1 MKSLK
6 LNLFEFRKELNIEQ
20 AEIANIVSEHIE
32 LTDKFSEKEVFSS
45 LNKTLETYKFYDNVK
60 LFLENTDNEMSENP
74 VFYTLKDLYSK
85 IARKEYRFLYENAL
99 TTLLECINVKNN
111 EDRKIKILNDLKLY
125 EQIPEI
131 KQFLYEMAS
140 TPQMKQNFK
149 SNGGMINDVYSV
161 VLQLKEGYLTFVKDK
176 QFIMNNEGVIAT
188 LLENHVKNDIQ
199 LKKLRLLEQAVQKA
213 KFESDKITF
222 EVAENLTVTINTKDN
237 KLFLNE
243 SEVDKNTTLETLF
256 NSPVLPFMAKGFYPI
271 INETFNNLKLFM
283 NLDNVKN
290 VYNPMSPAFECYVF
304 NYNNT
309 IYQYR
314 IDNYSGNSYLKYENA
329 MAIIENV
336 MQELG
341 ADLTFFYENML
352 SEEIKNKIEYE
363 KQEKKILEK
372 IEDVENNILKIKDEA
387 AEDLKENKMVINI
400 YNALLVKKHKLN
412 EELKTVRNKKIGSL
426 K

>member
-1 MKSLK
+1 
-6 LNLFEFRKELNIEQ
+6 
-20 AEIANIVSEHIE
+20 
-32 LTDKFSEKEVFSS
+32 
-45 LNKTLETYKFYDNVK
+45 
-60 LFLENTDNEMSENP
+60 
-74 VFYTLKDLYSK
+74 
-85 IARKEYRFLYENAL
+85 
-99 TTLLECINVKNN
+99 
-111 EDRKIKILNDLKLY
+111 
-125 EQIPEI
+125 
-131 KQFLYEMAS
+131 
-140 TPQMKQNFK
+140 
-149 SNGGMINDVYSV
+149 
-161 VLQLKEGYLTFVKDK
+161 
-176 QFIMNNEGVIAT
+176 MNNEGVIAT

-412 EELKTVRNKKIGSL
+412 EELKIVRNKKIGTLKELPNTVKQIIKEEIQTNDVKTGGTYIAQMPTSNDGKQRVDVKVKVLGPYKDYGDDYFTIEVLEDKDYINPVNNQPNSYSKGKHYYTQAKYLKQIIKEEKMLNEELHWNKEMREATSL
-426 K
+426 NFLNQYVAQDKVNRTIQQGQGNTAGFWVLTDKKEKYIYYFESLGGDKVKFYQNQPIR